1 MVNDHWQNEILDREA
16 EREQEQLRKLDKFRK
31 LALTMMGRHVWLI
44 LIVFMLILGALLVF
58 VGLRGTYSP
67 TRYLARLTLC
77 FHPKHQSK
85 IGQYDDK
92 YVMRILNRRIT
103 REKFA
108 TQGGSNSPERKA
120 ISQNILISM
129 GRKKSN
135 TFSIELYAGSED
147 EAVKS
152 INEFAQICIE
162 QYCEERTKDLQQWKS
177 HLEVEKEGLYQDI
190 QKFDSKISDLI
201 LPLQMTSPE
210 KDQERLRRR
219 LNELHNTRTRV
230 NFVLENLQLR
240 KKQLEEELT
249 GVNPELLSHQ
259 KELKEFFQAQES
271 LDREIALATE
281 LYTDENPKMIA
292 LNSRRSALQKRLELF
307 MKEKKIESADPRSL
321 RLAETLSSDLK
332 TLQIELES
340 KQNEVKVLD
349 GEAKDCE
356 EKLRKFREAQP
367 RLQWLNQQR
376 KNLQES
382 MQRLD
387 ESISEINYMQMMVK
401 EDLFVNEQ
409 AKSAVG
415 NNPFSKKNL
424 AICLFAALALTAF
437 CAALV
442 SLFEFFFGTVADAK
456 ELNLYS
462 EFRFLGVLPSSEEL
476 LRSAGNE
483 QMIMNTIFH
492 NLQTAGPKVIFTGAL
507 SGARIIPQ
515 FFDFLKWNF
524 GMEGK
529 QLLIIDMVLSS
540 DFDGEEDSGEEADN
554 TMIVT
559 FSGGKCYLP
568 LSSKKFLMPAEQEL
582 LKNDINYLKE
592 RYDCI
597 FLRHSFPLR
606 RSRLLL
612 EQIAPICDAA
622 LYAIGSGKTPRKNLR
637 ELLAVQLKVKIPIL
651 TILVDHVAANLN
663 KDLKLETES

>member
-108 TQGGSNSPERKA
+108 TQGGSASPERKA

-190 QKFDSKISDLI
+190 QKFDSKISDLT

-332 TLQIELES
+332 SLQIELES

-442 SLFEFFFGTVADAK
+442 SLFEFFFGTVFDAK

-492 NLQTAGPKVIFTGAL
+492 NLQSAGPKVIFTGAL

-524 GMEGK
+524 AMEGK

-540 DFDGEEDSGEEADN
+540 DFEGEAESGEEADN

-622 LYAIGSGKTPRKNLR
+622 LYAIGAGKTPRKNLR